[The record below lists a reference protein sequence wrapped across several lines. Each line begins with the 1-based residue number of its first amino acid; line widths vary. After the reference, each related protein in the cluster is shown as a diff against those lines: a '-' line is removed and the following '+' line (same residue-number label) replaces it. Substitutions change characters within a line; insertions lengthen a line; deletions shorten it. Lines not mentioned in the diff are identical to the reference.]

1 MSGSCKLKIETINVN
16 GLGNPLKR
24 SRVITKLKR
33 DKMQVIFIQ
42 ETHMSNEEHEKFKKL
57 GYINSFY
64 SSYKNS
70 RRRGVITLISNTVN
84 FELIEEY
91 SDKYG
96 RYVIVKGRIDNTVV
110 TLVNVYAPPEEDK
123 TFFNLLFDK
132 IAIMSEGILICGG
145 DWNTI
150 LNYTKDTT
158 STKRYKNTKS
168 KNLNILVKDA
178 GLCDVWRV
186 LHPLERDYTH
196 YSAAHKVH
204 SRIDY
209 FLMNTIDRHR
219 VIDCETG
226 IADVS
231 DHNAIYLTI
240 YLDSPNKSTLWK
252 MNVNILNNEIA
263 VQEIKKEIQDCI
275 ANNKDEQIEPTIL
288 WDTIKAVMRGN
299 LISRLAHI
307 KKKKKLLQA
316 ELEQNMRKLEKQ
328 QHTDKSDKLAG
339 MIKGI
344 RKQLS
349 DMANEETEKKL
360 RFTKQIFYESGPK
373 ATKILAKRLRSQ
385 QIRNSINKIRDPES
399 KDIKYEPEEIKNIF
413 YKYYK
418 SLYNHSEQ
426 VDRKEIEDYLA
437 ELDLPSIGTSQNGSL
452 NSPITK
458 KELDKAISRLK
469 SNKSPGTDGYPN
481 EWYKVYKEDLAPLLL
496 ESFNWTLKHAKCPPS
511 WKEAM
516 ITVIPKEGKK

>member
-1 MSGSCKLKIETINVN
+1 MSESRKLKIETINVN
-16 GLGNPLKR
+16 GLGNPIKR
-24 SRVITKLKR
+24 SRVLTKLKR
-33 DKMQVIFIQ
+33 DKMQVILIQ

-70 RRRGVITLISNTVN
+70 RRRGVISLISNTVN
-84 FELIEEY
+84 FELTEEC

-132 IAIMSEGILICGG
+132 ITTSEGTLICGG

-158 STKRYKNTKS
+158 STKRYKNIKS
-168 KNLNILVKDA
+168 KNLNILIKDA
-178 GLCDVWRV
+178 GLCDIWRD
-186 LHPLERDYTH
+186 LHPSERDYTH

-209 FLMNTIDRHR
+209 FLINTIDRHR

-240 YLDSPNKSTLWK
+240 HLDSPIKTILWK
-252 MNVNILNNEIA
+252 MNVNILNNETA

-275 ANNKDEQIEPTIL
+275 AINKDEQIEPTML
-288 WDTIKAVMRGN
+288 WDTVKAVMRGN

-316 ELEQNMRKLEKQ
+316 ELEQ
-328 QHTDKSDKLAG
+328 
-339 MIKGI
+339 
-344 RKQLS
+344 
-349 DMANEETEKKL
+349 
-360 RFTKQIFYESGPK
+360 
-373 ATKILAKRLRSQ
+373 KI
-385 QIRNSINKIRDPES
+385 
-399 KDIKYEPEEIKNIF
+399 
-413 YKYYK
+413 
-418 SLYNHSEQ
+418 
-426 VDRKEIEDYLA
+426 
-437 ELDLPSIGTSQNGSL
+437 
-452 NSPITK
+452 
-458 KELDKAISRLK
+458 
-469 SNKSPGTDGYPN
+469 
-481 EWYKVYKEDLAPLLL
+481 
-496 ESFNWTLKHAKCPPS
+496 
-511 WKEAM
+511 
-516 ITVIPKEGKK
+516 